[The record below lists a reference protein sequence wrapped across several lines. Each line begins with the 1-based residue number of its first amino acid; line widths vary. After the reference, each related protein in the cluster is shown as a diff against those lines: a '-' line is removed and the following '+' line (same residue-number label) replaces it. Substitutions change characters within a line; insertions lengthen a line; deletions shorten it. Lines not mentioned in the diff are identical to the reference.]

1 MKDPIFSQIL
11 ETRETLDLHEP
22 PPGHL
27 ERFERRL
34 AKAPRV
40 RKITPDWSRYL
51 MGIAASVTIMLFIVG
66 IKVQSS
72 GPAEKQFVDKEI
84 AELDTYYTSL
94 YEEELSDLEKYD
106 LESFEFARQLQN
118 DLVQI
123 EKSNQEFLELI
134 ESEGKNEYL
143 VEAMIENYEM
153 KLKILRKL
161 KKLLR
166 KVRKSDETS
175 KSVQIS

>member
-1 MKDPIFSQIL
+1 MC
-11 ETRETLDLHEP
+11 
-22 PPGHL
+22 
-27 ERFERRL
+27 
-34 AKAPRV
+34 
-40 RKITPDWSRYL
+40 
-51 MGIAASVTIMLFIVG
+51 IAASVTIMLFIVG

-72 GPAEKQFVDKEI
+72 GPTEKQFVDKEI

>member
-1 MKDPIFSQIL
+1 
-11 ETRETLDLHEP
+11 
-22 PPGHL
+22 
-27 ERFERRL
+27 
-34 AKAPRV
+34 
-40 RKITPDWSRYL
+40 

-72 GPAEKQFVDKEI
+72 GPTEKQFVDKEI

>member
-1 MKDPIFSQIL
+1 
-11 ETRETLDLHEP
+11 
-22 PPGHL
+22 
-27 ERFERRL
+27 
-34 AKAPRV
+34 
-40 RKITPDWSRYL
+40 

-84 AELDTYYTSL
+84 AELDTYYTSS